1 MGIDLDKYASEV
13 LDFLCTDTMYEID
26 CGTLDLG
33 CIRDVELREF
43 FRYMEELLYVELLL
57 NYMQSATGIFRV
69 HLFGD
74 VWCYCEGQCVIT
86 AESLCELRQSVI
98 SQNGIWYVFD
108 ETLARRTGGW
118 QYERREI

>member
-1 MGIDLDKYASEV
+1 MGICLAEYASEV
-13 LDFLCTDTMYEID
+13 FDFLCADTLHEID

-33 CIRDVELREF
+33 CIQNVELRELF
-43 FRYMEELLYVELLL
+43 CYLEELLCVELLL
-57 NYMQSATGIFRV
+57 NYRHSSTGIFRV

-86 AESLCELRQSVI
+86 ANSVGELEESVI

-108 ETLARRTGGW
+108 KALARRAGGLL
-118 QYERREI
+118 

>member
-1 MGIDLDKYASEV
+1 MGIFLAEYASEV
-13 LDFLCTDTMYEID
+13 FDFLCADTMYEID

-33 CIRDVELREF
+33 CIHDVELKEF
-43 FRYMEELLYVELLL
+43 FCYLEELLHAELLV

-69 HLFGD
+69 YLFGD

-86 AESLCELRQSVI
+86 AKSVGELEKSVI

-108 ETLARRTGGW
+108 ETLARRAGGAN
-118 QYERREI
+118 ERR